1 MSNPVRYSFPSSHKS
16 QFARWIQR
24 VLGQQRICVKFR
36 LQGNHLYILCE
47 AAVCPDESRTLM
59 RLLPALKQTDI
70 STLLPDAQVYQIYLY
85 GRQTDQKRP
94 QWQVPIYLTQLD
106 RHLDRLYQQQP
117 QNFQPETELSGYA
130 SNPNASSAI
139 VLSNHQLAKQ
149 GNVEAIAAY
158 LSETL
163 SKVGVRVRVKLRSL
177 PYENPTAAVISLHQ
191 TTPAIAK
198 RLWIT
203 CEASYSPDPSLVS
216 EPVTQ
221 QLREL
226 ELDGFRDAIVLIQ
239 VQGEPKPDW
248 LLRVDLTPSH
258 EILNERA
265 RWGDVDAIARVL
277 NKSLAEVQVGVS
289 TAVLKQATLHLT
301 CSWLPSVARRADT
314 QVAPSLESVRPIIT
328 QCLDRLGP
336 QGIHHAVLYGH
347 VPNQTEPGW
356 LEWVNLPG
364 LTHMALCETAMTL
377 SRRGDLE
384 AIAALLSRLLN
395 PDLDQQLATGGIRLK
410 ILPKEDLLHIMCDG
424 AVCPDQQTVGRAI
437 AKFLKPL
444 RLRSIRGVRVYGR
457 RAGQKRP
464 QWSYGRDF
472 VRRPRF
478 VPEASPDFAATDA
491 LIGDLMM
498 PSDQA
503 VLRPDL
509 TPDDLKTGWRNGW
522 EAIVQTIRAGL
533 VKSQLFTATAETH
546 AIVLMRSSEPS
557 ADTPASP
564 THKPRNV
571 ALIWGTVGLLLMLQL
586 DWLLGQWL
594 YAAPEPSAA
603 DLDYLQ
609 DNSSLLSTSPI
620 APLLSPEPEH
630 NKTGAVPNVT
640 ELPLPQDWD
649 TAEVDTENFEA
660 EAFTQPGDTV
670 TIGDEAPN
678 DDQSDPAA
686 LVPPDDVELA
696 DPDLESPLPSFNSPQ
711 LDQKLALYYDHLEQY
726 GAPDVL
732 IVGSSRALRGV
743 DPNTLRQ
750 ELAELGY
757 EDVTVFNF
765 GINGATAQVVDL
777 LVRRLLTADQ
787 LPQLIIWADGARALN
802 SGRTDR
808 TYTGIASS
816 EAYRQLQAGT
826 LPIPQIETNSI
837 TTERPTPS
845 MGETAGLSLQESY
858 QAIDSWLSDRLA
870 DRSTVYE
877 ERDRIKYLFQ
887 RQLASWLPRTEPLP
901 PAAIATLPGDPTQ
914 LDEQAVTLDPEAIAA
929 QSWMDIR
936 GFLPVA
942 VEFNPATYYQQYA
955 RVSGSYDRDYESFR
969 LEGQQAIATQTVIE
983 TAQQYDIP
991 VVFVNMPLTDEYL
1004 DPVRSQYEQEFRQYL
1019 LSLSVNSDSF
1029 IFRDLGEIWLE
1040 EYRYFSDPSHL
1051 NRDGAESVSLRLA
1064 QDPMIPWNV
1073 AGQPQE

>member
-1 MSNPVRYSFPSSHKS
+1 MSNPVRHLSPTSPTS
-16 QFARWIQR
+16 QLARWIQR
-24 VLGQQRICVKFR
+24 VLGQQRVCVKFR

-47 AAVCPDESRTLM
+47 ATVCPDESRTLM

-70 STLLPDAQVYQIYLY
+70 NTFLPDAQVYQIYLY
-85 GRQTDQKRP
+85 GRQTGQPRP

-106 RHLDRLYQQQP
+106 RHLDRLYGQHQP
-117 QNFQPETELSGYA
+117 SQPEPEQSQSQAGSA
-130 SNPNASSAI
+130 SESTAI
-139 VLSNHQLAKQ
+139 VLSNQPLAKK
-149 GNVEAIAAY
+149 GNIEAIAAY

-177 PYENPTAAVISLHQ
+177 PYENPTAAVVSTHQ
-191 TTPAIAK
+191 TAPSIAK

-203 CEASYSPDPSLVS
+203 CDASYSPEPSLIA

-226 ELDGFRDAIVLIQ
+226 ELEGFRDAIVLIQ
-239 VQGEPKPDW
+239 VRGEPQPDW

-258 EILNERA
+258 EIVNERA
-265 RWGDVDAIARVL
+265 RWGDVDAIAQVL
-277 NKSLAEVQVGVS
+277 NKALAEVQVGIS
-289 TAVLKQATLHLT
+289 TATLKQSTLHLT

-314 QVAPSLESVRPIIT
+314 QVAPSLPLVRPIIT
-328 QCLDRLGP
+328 QWLERLGP
-336 QGIHHAVLYGH
+336 QGIHHAVLYGQ
-347 VPNQTEPGW
+347 VPNQSEPGW
-356 LEWVNLPG
+356 LEWLNLPG
-364 LTHMALCETAMTL
+364 LSHTALCETPMTL
-377 SRRGDLE
+377 ARRGDLE
-384 AIAALLSRLLN
+384 AIASLLSRLLN
-395 PDLDQQLATGGIRLK
+395 PDLNQQLATGGIRLK
-410 ILPKEDLLHIMCDG
+410 ILPKDDLLHIMCDG
-424 AVCPDQQTVGRAI
+424 AVCPDQQKVGRAI

-444 RLRSIRGVRVYGR
+444 RLDQIRGVRIYGR

-478 VPEASPDFAATDA
+478 VPEASPNFAATDA
-491 LIGDLMM
+491 WVGDLTM
-498 PSDQA
+498 PSNEA

-509 TPDDLKTGWRNGW
+509 TPDDLKTGWQNSW
-522 EAIVQTIRAGL
+522 SAIAQTLRAGL
-533 VKSQLFTATAETH
+533 VKSQLFTVTAETD
-546 AIVLMRSSEPS
+546 AIGWMRSSQPS
-557 ADTPASP
+557 ADTSSS
-564 THKPRNV
+564 HKPRPV
-571 ALIWGTVGLLLMLQL
+571 ALIWGTIGLLLMLQL

-594 YAAPEPSAA
+594 FAAPDPPTA

-620 APLLSPEPEH
+620 APILSPEPKYNE
-630 NKTGAVPNVT
+630 TGAVPDVA
-640 ELPLPQDWD
+640 ELPLSLDWD
-649 TAEVDTENFEA
+649 AAAVDADSFETD
-660 EAFTQPGDTV
+660 AFTQPGDTL
-670 TIGDEAPN
+670 TIGDEPVDEPGDN
-678 DDQSDPAA
+678 A
-686 LVPPDDVELA
+686 LLPPDDVELA

-743 DPNTLRQ
+743 DPTTLRQ

-777 LVRRLLTADQ
+777 VVRRLLTAEQ
-787 LPQLIIWADGARALN
+787 LPRLVLWADGARALN

-808 TYTGIASS
+808 TYIGIASS

-826 LPIPQIETNSI
+826 LPIPQIETNRV

-845 MGETAGLSLQESY
+845 MGGAVGLSLQDSY
-858 QAIDSWLSDRLA
+858 QTIDRWLSDRLA
-870 DRSTVYE
+870 DRSVVYQ
-877 ERDRIKYLFQ
+877 ERDRVKYRFQ
-887 RQLASWLPRTEPLP
+887 RQLAAWLPRPESVP

-914 LDEQAVTLDPEAIAA
+914 LDEPAITLDPEAIAT

-936 GFLPVA
+936 GFLPIA

-969 LEGQQAIATQTVIE
+969 LEGQQAEATLAMIDLT
-983 TAQQYDIP
+983 QQFDIP
-991 VVFVNMPLTDEYL
+991 LVFVNMPLTDEYL
-1004 DPVRSQYEQEFRQYL
+1004 DPVRSQYEQEFRQHL
-1019 LSLSVNSDSF
+1019 LSLSLDNDSF
-1029 IFRDLGEIWLE
+1029 IFRDLGEIWLDD
-1040 EYRYFSDPSHL
+1040 YQYFSDPSHL
-1051 NRDGAESVSLRLA
+1051 NRDGAKSVALRLA

-1073 AGQPQE
+1073 AQPPSE